1 MKIFIIIFSFFVVF
15 SFQAKLIKI
24 DMQINNNEIYT
35 IQNME
40 NNIDCSFLYKL
51 NVKKIPEQIL
61 NLIIQTLI
69 NNNIMENVFLI
80 NTENI

>member
-69 NNNIMENVFLI
+69 NYLY
-80 NTENI
+80 